1 MITINIARGNVDPS
15 QSEDLD
21 GSHLFDVDI
30 TRDDGTYQTGSNT
43 SIAIRPL
50 LLLATGTPGHIEP
63 PWGGDWV
70 SEHVQDMMSALK
82 ARMNS
87 PSDFCGGKVVIRIAE
102 QPWFNNNNSE
112 DHNTED
118 HMPMQRVLWEFLER
132 LEAWE
137 PTMRPMEVSVVQTL
151 AIGTPKLLD
160 QDEKENETAGPEN
173 EGQRRV
179 LVLSCRAPG
188 RSAHSS
194 ELSGPVSRTILQAAG
209 DSTNAIFIRPGS
221 FRALKTELEFH
232 PKGYFTA
239 IHLDMLL
246 VHKRPRKSEPG
257 THRIYFQFVN
267 QNQSE
272 VIDDDLKAVD
282 KVAALL
288 LLHGVQ
294 DVVIAPCPHARSA
307 VETAATVLLSSGIR
321 AVVTLAYHITE
332 SDVEVFLRSLYTGYI
347 HEKLPLEEAARTAR
361 RHLRGSQGD
370 EKPICDF
377 VVLTYVNSEWLP
389 STTLSVAC
397 KSVEQEQ
404 SYPNSLYGREHDIVH
419 IESILLLGKPLPLL
433 IYGMAGIGKTA
444 LLVHLCTWWKASGL
458 IEDAFHISLSPS
470 EPFNKDN
477 MLQEL
482 QSHFIPSSIQDSGDT
497 SSLYGYFESHK
508 CLIVID
514 DLDSANFNRQQ
525 GQFMNLTFKL
535 SKSGALVIL
544 ASRKRE
550 RWLSKAKVYKLS
562 GLRTRPA
569 TLLVMDPEF
578 RNRVT
583 DDDDPPSPETTA
595 KTKTQEEKDCLE
607 AVVEMVNG
615 NPQAIEIMTQSR
627 LYWSRAPKGVYCFL
641 LGLRSS
647 RHATLP
653 ASFDTSDTDDESEK
667 PSNRTRLEGIHENLR
682 SMDWGDGFLPILLAP
697 FMGVLPSRD
706 LLTIF
711 CIWSTRVT
719 KVLGKAASTRL
730 VRAALNSGASCSDRV
745 KLTEDA
751 HLSIEALL
759 NAARVAEPEE
769 DLALASSSVLFHK
782 DVEFS
787 EPSSPTGNFLTTM
800 CDRVQ
805 DGLVDGGMLEEFTEV
820 SDSLIQTDRGIM
832 QLNPLVPLLL
842 RQHPAYKS
850 NSFSLQST
858 VNEAFVLYYCYRG
871 KKWPWDCWE
880 DDREWGVVDPEIELE
895 FDNFASACMT
905 GLLHIDLDITHL
917 MGLMRIAAVLEHG
930 AGDKFY
936 YRKTIL
942 AQLWTVALAKTL
954 TELKKLQ
961 DEGRSRQTEI
971 YMLLLTAM
979 YFSSELGRFHDLDRE
994 SDEVAKYKGLIAQF
1008 AAWAS
1013 KMVPENIEV
1022 KAKKHKLSGRK
1033 ELERLAGLAADPDQ
1047 DILYSVR
1054 GQVRRVF
1061 VWISNPFE
1069 TSSFVGPATTTSVS
1083 IDVDLATVLSFSI
1096 EVRRHMSLVNNAE
1109 EAAKRDDWAMAD
1121 EALNKA

>member
-1 MITINIARGNVDPS
+1 MITINITRGNVDPS

-21 GSHLFDVDI
+21 GSHLFDVNI
-30 TRDDGTYQTGSNT
+30 TRDDGTSHIRSNT
-43 SIAIRPL
+43 SITIRPL
-50 LLLATGTPGHIEP
+50 LLLATGAPGHIEP

-70 SEHVQDMMSALK
+70 SEHVQDIMSALK
-82 ARMNS
+82 AKMNS
-87 PSDFCGGKVVIRIAE
+87 PSDFYGEKVVIRIAE
-102 QPWFNNNNSE
+102 QPWFNNNYSE
-112 DHNTED
+112 DHNAED

-132 LEAWE
+132 LEVWE
-137 PTMRPMEVSVVQTL
+137 PSMRPMEVSVVQTL
-151 AIGTPKLLD
+151 ATGTPKLLD
-160 QDEKENETAGPEN
+160 QDGKENETAGPEN

-188 RSAHSS
+188 RSAHCS
-194 ELSGPVSRTILQAAG
+194 ELSGPVSRTVLQAAG
-209 DSTNAIFIRPGS
+209 DSTKAIF
-221 FRALKTELEFH
+221 
-232 PKGYFTA
+232 GYFSA
-239 IHLDMLL
+239 IHLDTLL

-257 THRIYFQFVN
+257 THRIYLQFVN
-267 QNQSE
+267 QDKSE
-272 VIDDDLKAVD
+272 VIEEDLKAVD
-282 KVAALL
+282 KVSALL

-294 DVVIAPCPHARSA
+294 EVVIAPCPHARSA
-307 VETAATVLLSSGIR
+307 VETAATVLFSSGIR

-332 SDVEVFLRSLYTGYI
+332 SDVEVFLRSLYAGYI
-347 HEKLPLEEAARTAR
+347 HEKLPLEEAARAAR
-361 RHLRGSQGD
+361 RHLRGGQGD
-370 EKPICDF
+370 EKSSCDF
-377 VVLTYVNSEWLP
+377 VVLTYVHSEWLP
-389 STTLSVAC
+389 STTFSVAC

-404 SYPNSLYGREHDIVH
+404 SCPNSLYGRQYDIVH
-419 IESILLLGKPLPLL
+419 IESILLLGKPPPLL
-433 IYGMAGIGKTA
+433 ISGMAGVGKTA
-444 LLVHLCTWWKASGL
+444 LLDHLCTWWMASGL
-458 IEDAFHISLSPS
+458 IEDAIHINLSPS
-470 EPFNKDN
+470 EPFNKDD
-477 MLQEL
+477 MLQQL
-482 QSHFIPSSIQDSGDT
+482 QSHFVPKASQDSDT
-497 SSLYGYFESHK
+497 SSLYEYLESHK

-525 GQFMNLTFKL
+525 GQFTNLTSKL

-550 RWLSKAKVYKLS
+550 RWLSKAKVYRLF

-578 RNRVT
+578 RDRVT
-583 DDDDPPSPETTA
+583 DNDEPSSLDITA
-595 KTKTQEEKDCLE
+595 KTKIQEERDCLE
-607 AVVEMVNG
+607 GVVEMVNG
-615 NPQAIEIMTQSR
+615 NPQAIEIMTQSG

-641 LGLRSS
+641 LGLRSKS
-647 RHATLP
+647 QTTPP
-653 ASFDTSDTDDESEK
+653 AEFETSDSEDESEH
-667 PSNRTRLEGIHENLR
+667 PSSRTRLEGVYENLR

-697 FMGVLPSRD
+697 FMGVLPSKD

-711 CIWSTRVT
+711 CIWGTRVS

-730 VRAALNSGASCSDRV
+730 VRAVLDSGASYSDSA
-745 KLTEDA
+745 KLKEDA
-751 HLSIEALL
+751 RLSIEALL

-787 EPSSPTGNFLTTM
+787 EPSSPAGNFLTTM
-800 CDRVQ
+800 CDRVK
-805 DGLVDGGMLEEFTEV
+805 DELVDDGMLEEFTEV
-820 SDSLIQTDRGIM
+820 PDSLIPTDRGIM
-832 QLNPLVPLLL
+832 RLNPLVPLLL
-842 RQHPAYKS
+842 KQHPAYKS

-880 DDREWGVVDPEIELE
+880 DHREWGVVDAEIEME

-905 GLLHIDLDITHL
+905 GLMHIDLDIAHL

-936 YRKTIL
+936 YRETIL
-942 AQLWTVALAKTL
+942 AQVWTVALAKAL

-1008 AAWAS
+1008 AVLGS

-1022 KAKKHKLSGRK
+1022 RAKKHKLSVRK
-1033 ELERLAGLAADPDQ
+1033 ELERLAGSAADPDQ

-1054 GQVRRVF
+1054 GQVRRLF

-1069 TSSFVGPATTTSVS
+1069 TSSFMGPATTTSVS
-1083 IDVDLATVLSFSI
+1083 VDVDLATVLSFSV
-1096 EVRRHMSLVNNAE
+1096 EVRRHISLVNDAE

-1121 EALNKA
+1121 KTLNKALKLEVNAIENSYIS